1 MDNVS
6 SKHKGYDIDLIII
19 EKEDISLSFTEFA
32 NDGGLVIRNTR
43 GFIVEYA
50 DVVALDDCDAYG
62 FRIVFEQVPWMS
74 RIGVD
79 FKDSNNLDFQGRIP
93 QTKIN

>member
-32 NDGGLVIRNTR
+32 NDAGLVIRNTR

-50 DVVALDDCDAYG
+50 DVVALDDCDAYR

-79 FKDSNNLDFQGRIP
+79 FKDS
-93 QTKIN
+93 

>member
-19 EKEDISLSFTEFA
+19 IEKEDISLSFTEFA
-32 NDGGLVIRNTR
+32 NDIGLVILNTR

-50 DVVALDDCDAYG
+50 DIVTLDDCD
-62 FRIVFEQVPWMS
+62 I
-74 RIGVD
+74 
-79 FKDSNNLDFQGRIP
+79 LDLGSSLN
-93 QTKIN
+93 KCLGCHV

>member
-1 MDNVS
+1 MDYAS

-32 NDGGLVIRNTR
+32 NDVGLVILNTR

-50 DVVALDDCDAYG
+50 DIAH
-62 FRIVFEQVPWMS
+62 
-74 RIGVD
+74 
-79 FKDSNNLDFQGRIP
+79 
-93 QTKIN
+93 

>member
-32 NDGGLVIRNTR
+32 NDAGLVIRNTR
-43 GFIVEYA
+43 GFIVEY
-50 DVVALDDCDAYG
+50 L
-62 FRIVFEQVPWMS
+62 MS
-74 RIGVD
+74 
-79 FKDSNNLDFQGRIP
+79 SH
-93 QTKIN
+93 

>member
-6 SKHKGYDIDLIII
+6 SKHTGYDIDLIIII

-32 NDGGLVIRNTR
+32 NDIGLVILNTH

-50 DVVALDDCDAYG
+50 DIVTLDDCDAYW
-62 FRIVFEQVPWMS
+62 I
-74 RIGVD
+74 
-79 FKDSNNLDFQGRIP
+79 
-93 QTKIN
+93 